1 MRAGERA
8 AVADRVAC
16 VVVRDFGH
24 AAIERHRRA
33 QVEPAGLRR
42 RKHTVEQQTGA
53 HHVEVHLRIVY
64 HSAAVGAMANGK
76 VVAGRL
82 FHALDRVRKARELQL
97 RVRVAV
103 FVRDGKVREHAGEIQ
118 VRQRQRLE
126 HLVEMAVIMYV
137 KARAPHAGLQLHVC
151 V

>member
-1 MRAGERA
+1 
-8 AVADRVAC
+8 
-16 VVVRDFGH
+16 
-24 AAIERHRRA
+24 
-33 QVEPAGLRR
+33 
-42 RKHTVEQQTGA
+42 
-53 HHVEVHLRIVY
+53 
-64 HSAAVGAMANGK
+64 MANGK

-126 HLVEMAVIMYV
+126 HLVEMAVVMHV
-137 KARAPHAGLQLHVC
+137 KARAPHAGLELHVC